1 VEGLDGV
8 LAAAQLS
15 RCGAAAAAWCDEQ
28 GAANLEALELKP
40 LERRRL
46 EKVDIAVTEPEAPG
60 GPTKIQ
66 LEGRGSSETRA
77 ERARKGASDAQQ
89 LHAHGVLHAVRF
101 KGPWYDMM

>member
-66 LEGRGSSETRA
+66 LEGCCEGCQG
-77 ERARKGASDAQQ
+77 RAREPHEI
-89 LHAHGVLHAVRF
+89 LL
-101 KGPWYDMM
+101 W